1 MIFIVSGYTSSIF
14 VKILLPVI
22 TAFILVGCSDCE
34 NCDSFDKE
42 PFVTLQFYRKA
53 DLSQS
58 VVAIAEI
65 NRLDATRITYYQ
77 DTISEYI
84 LPLSIT
90 ADLSPVLLTYTPAS
104 DYTQVFT
111 DSLII
116 AYKRHFITNEKK
128 YVEVI
133 CQFTEVL
140 ESSFDSVYVVCAD
153 TLGICNSN
161 ETIIKIY
168 F

>member
-1 MIFIVSGYTSSIF
+1 MILILSGYIRSIF
-14 VKILLPVI
+14 VKILLLVI
-22 TAFILVGCSDCE
+22 SVLFLICCSDCE
-34 NCDSFDKE
+34 NCDKFDKE
-42 PFVTLQFYRKA
+42 PFVTLKFYRKA
-53 DLSQS
+53 DLSLS

-65 NRLDATRITYYQ
+65 NRLDATSITYYQ
-77 DTISEYI
+77 DTTSEYI

-90 ADLSPVLLTYTPAS
+90 ADLSPFLLTYTPAS

-116 AYKRHFITNEKK
+116 AYERHFITNEKN

-133 CQFTEVL
+133 CQFTKVL

-153 TLGICNSN
+153 PIGKCNSN
-161 ETIIKIY
+161 ETTIKVY